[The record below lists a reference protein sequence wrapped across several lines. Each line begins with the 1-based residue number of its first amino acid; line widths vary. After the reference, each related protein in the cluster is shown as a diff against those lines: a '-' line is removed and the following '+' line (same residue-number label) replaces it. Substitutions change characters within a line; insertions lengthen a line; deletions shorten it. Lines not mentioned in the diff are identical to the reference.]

1 MSDASEQSDAEN
13 YEEITDELL
22 GLLID
27 QNNDAET
34 VAHQAR
40 LISAFYTKARNQIGV
55 FETSDGDVHDPSLE
69 LTREWMTY
77 TMGEL

>member
-13 YEEITDELL
+13 YDEITDELL
-22 GLLID
+22 GLLIE
-27 QNNDAET
+27 QNNDEET
-34 VAHQAR
+34 VEHQAR
-40 LISAFYTKARNQIGV
+40 LIAAFYTKARAQIGV
-55 FETSDGDVHDPSLE
+55 YEHEGEFHDPALE